1 MNTVISRAFA
11 KIASPSPTLST
22 QKWQHYASLFLQSY
36 AYATASTSKTPRQ
49 YQRRGGGGG
58 AESSSSKSKS
68 KSTAEVV
75 AEAEA
80 EAEPAAAAR
89 SEWARPSEIP
99 FQAKIANSVNVIG
112 YVHVPVQF
120 ESSPD
125 GKCWAGTVLTQTH
138 QISFPPSSPDSPP
151 LWIPIIFEGDLAHIA
166 ACHLKEKNFVH
177 VTGRLSADPPHLN
190 ANQGQANIQVM
201 VHSLNFVQ
209 PSLQMKNSLTSPE
222 QKWSLKRLAS
232 VKDEDDISQS
242 WKLVSQSNLR
252 DIRLKEDNPKV
263 AAYEQK
269 EDDLVLGTDDST
281 PILVKK
287 KLDSIEL
294 ADVKRSED
302 SKINS
307 WRELLDDPKQW
318 WDNRD
323 SKRSGSVNPKSPD
336 FKHKVGGHALWLTDA
351 PSWVLSELGVE
362 VDVKTQKS
370 KQVKQHR
377 GEESWKDLVQNPTK
391 WWDNRLNKRN
401 QRAPDFKHKD
411 TGEGL
416 WLNGSPDW
424 VLPKLPPLKGD
435 KV

>member
-11 KIASPSPTLST
+11 KIASPSPTLSA

-36 AYATASTSKTPRQ
+36 TYATTATSKTPRQ
-49 YQRRGGGGG
+49 SKRRGG
-58 AESSSSKSKS
+58 AESSKSKS
-68 KSTAEVV
+68 ESTAEV
-75 AEAEA
+75 EAA
-80 EAEPAAAAR
+80 TATAAS

-120 ESSPD
+120 EASPD
-125 GKCWAGTVLTQTH
+125 GKCWAGTVLAQTH
-138 QISFPPSSPDSPP
+138 QISSPPSSPDSPS
-151 LWIPIIFEGDLAHIA
+151 LRIPIIFEGDLAHIA

-209 PSLQMKNSLTSPE
+209 PSFQMKNSSTSSE
-222 QKWSLKRLAS
+222 KKWSLKRLAS
-232 VKDEDDISQS
+232 VKNEDDISQS

-263 AAYEQK
+263 TAFEQE
-269 EDDLVLGTDDST
+269 EDDDDDGIDDLT
-281 PILVKK
+281 PIL
-287 KLDSIEL
+287 DSGQKVCLRDIRNL
-294 ADVKRSED
+294 K
-302 SKINS
+302 

-318 WDNRD
+318 LDNRD
-323 SKRSGSVNPKSPD
+323 SKRSGSLKPGSPD
-336 FKHKVGGHALWLTDA
+336 FTHKDRCYPLWLTDA
-351 PSWVLSELGVE
+351 PSWVLSELDRVE
-362 VDVKTQKS
+362 FDVKTQKP

>member
-1 MNTVISRAFA
+1 MNTIISRAFA

-36 AYATASTSKTPRQ
+36 TYATASTSKTPRQ
-49 YQRRGGGGG
+49 YQRRGGGG

-68 KSTAEVV
+68 KSTVEVV

-80 EAEPAAAAR
+80 EAEPVAAAS

-232 VKDEDDISQS
+232 VKNEDDISQS

>member
-11 KIASPSPTLST
+11 KIASPSPTLSA

-36 AYATASTSKTPRQ
+36 TYATTATSKTPRQ
-49 YQRRGGGGG
+49 SKRRGG
-58 AESSSSKSKS
+58 AESSKSKS
-68 KSTAEVV
+68 ESTAEV
-75 AEAEA
+75 EAA
-80 EAEPAAAAR
+80 TATAAT
-89 SEWARPSEIP
+89 
-99 FQAKIANSVNVIG
+99 NSVNVIG

-120 ESSPD
+120 EASPD
-125 GKCWAGTVLTQTH
+125 GKCWAGTVLAQTH
-138 QISFPPSSPDSPP
+138 QISSPPSSPDSPS
-151 LWIPIIFEGDLAHIA
+151 LRIPIIFEGNLAHIA

-209 PSLQMKNSLTSPE
+209 PSFQMKNSSTSSE
-222 QKWSLKRLAS
+222 KKWSLKRLAS
-232 VKDEDDISQS
+232 VKNEDDISQS

-252 DIRLKEDNPKV
+252 DIRIIQKLQHLNRRKMMTMTDSGQKVCLRDIRNLK
-263 AAYEQK
+263 
-269 EDDLVLGTDDST
+269 
-281 PILVKK
+281 
-287 KLDSIEL
+287 
-294 ADVKRSED
+294 
-302 SKINS
+302 

-318 WDNRD
+318 LDNRD
-323 SKRSGSVNPKSPD
+323 SKRSGSLKPGSPD
-336 FKHKVGGHALWLTDA
+336 FTHKDRCYPLWLTDA
-351 PSWVLSELGVE
+351 PSWVLSELDRVE
-362 VDVKTQKS
+362 FDVKTQKP

>member
-1 MNTVISRAFA
+1 MNKVISRAFA

-36 AYATASTSKTPRQ
+36 TYATTASTSKIPRQ
-49 YQRRGGGGG
+49 YQRRGGA

-68 KSTAEVV
+68 KSTAEV
-75 AEAEA
+75 EAEA
-80 EAEPAAAAR
+80 ETAAVAS

-138 QISFPPSSPDSPP
+138 QISPPPSSPDSPP

-166 ACHLKEKNFVH
+166 ARHLKEKNFVH

-209 PSLQMKNSLTSPE
+209 PSFQMKNSSTSPE

-232 VKDEDDISQS
+232 VKNEDDISQS

-269 EDDLVLGTDDST
+269 EDDLV
-281 PILVKK
+281 
-287 KLDSIEL
+287 L

-401 QRAPDFKHKD
+401 HRSPDFKHKD

-424 VLPKLPPLKGD
+424 VLPKLPPLKGN

>member
-11 KIASPSPTLST
+11 KIASPSPTLSA

-36 AYATASTSKTPRQ
+36 TYATTATSKTPRQ
-49 YQRRGGGGG
+49 SKRRGG
-58 AESSSSKSKS
+58 AESSKSKS
-68 KSTAEVV
+68 ESTAEV
-75 AEAEA
+75 EAA
-80 EAEPAAAAR
+80 TATAAT
-89 SEWARPSEIP
+89 
-99 FQAKIANSVNVIG
+99 NSVNVIG

-120 ESSPD
+120 EASPD
-125 GKCWAGTVLTQTH
+125 GKCWAGTVLAQTH
-138 QISFPPSSPDSPP
+138 QISSPPSSPDSPS
-151 LWIPIIFEGDLAHIA
+151 LRIPIIFEGNLAHIA

-209 PSLQMKNSLTSPE
+209 PSFQMKNSSTSSE
-222 QKWSLKRLAS
+222 KKWSLKRLAS
-232 VKDEDDISQS
+232 VKNEDDISQS

-252 DIRLKEDNPKV
+252 DIRIIQKLQHLNRRKMMTMTLKP
-263 AAYEQK
+263 
-269 EDDLVLGTDDST
+269 G
-281 PILVKK
+281 
-287 KLDSIEL
+287 
-294 ADVKRSED
+294 
-302 SKINS
+302 
-307 WRELLDDPKQW
+307 
-318 WDNRD
+318 
-323 SKRSGSVNPKSPD
+323 SPD
-336 FKHKVGGHALWLTDA
+336 FTHKDRCYPLWLTDA
-351 PSWVLSELGVE
+351 PSWVLSELDRVE
-362 VDVKTQKS
+362 FDVKTQKP

>member
-11 KIASPSPTLST
+11 KIASPSPTPSA

-36 AYATASTSKTPRQ
+36 TYATASTSKTPRQ
-49 YQRRGGGGG
+49 YQRRGGG
-58 AESSSSKSKS
+58 AESSSSSSKSKS
-68 KSTAEVV
+68 KSTAE

-80 EAEPAAAAR
+80 EAAAAAAAS

-120 ESSPD
+120 EASPD

-138 QISFPPSSPDSPP
+138 QISSPPSSPGSPP

-190 ANQGQANIQVM
+190 ENQGQANIQVM

-209 PSLQMKNSLTSPE
+209 PSFQMKNSLTSPE
-222 QKWSLKRLAS
+222 HKWSLKRLAS
-232 VKDEDDISQS
+232 VKNEDDINQS

-269 EDDLVLGTDDST
+269 EDDLVLGIHDST

-323 SKRSGSVNPKSPD
+323 SKRSGSANPKGPD
-336 FKHKVGGHALWLTDA
+336 FKHKVGGHSLWLTNA
-351 PSWVLSELGVE
+351 PSWVLSELDRVE
-362 VDVKTQKS
+362 VDVKTEKS

-401 QRAPDFKHKD
+401 RRAPDFKHKD

-424 VLPKLPPLKGD
+424 VLPKLPPLKGN

>member
-11 KIASPSPTLST
+11 KIASPSPTLSA

-36 AYATASTSKTPRQ
+36 TYATTATSKTPRQ
-49 YQRRGGGGG
+49 SKRRGG

-68 KSTAEVV
+68 KSESTAEV
-75 AEAEA
+75 E
-80 EAEPAAAAR
+80 AAAATATAAS

-120 ESSPD
+120 EASPD

-138 QISFPPSSPDSPP
+138 QISSPPSSPDSPP

-209 PSLQMKNSLTSPE
+209 PSFQMKNSSTSSE

-232 VKDEDDISQS
+232 VKNEDDISQS
-242 WKLVSQSNLR
+242 WKLVSQSNLP

-263 AAYEQK
+263 AAFEQE
-269 EDDLVLGTDDST
+269 EDDDDDGIDDLT
-281 PILVKK
+281 PILLKP
-287 KLDSIEL
+287 E
-294 ADVKRSED
+294 
-302 SKINS
+302 
-307 WRELLDDPKQW
+307 
-318 WDNRD
+318 
-323 SKRSGSVNPKSPD
+323 SPD
-336 FKHKVGGHALWLTDA
+336 FTHKDRCYPLWLTDA
-351 PSWVLSELGVE
+351 PSWVLSELDRVE
-362 VDVKTQKS
+362 FDVKTQKP

-401 QRAPDFKHKD
+401 QRAPDFRHKD

-416 WLNGSPDW
+416 WLNSSPDW